1 VKAFSIKIKEL
12 IEKEDE
18 QALENFLEEINKQEN
33 ILIKEIE
40 KSSAPQEEKEES
52 KRSILNIRSVIYK
65 IKHPIKSFGKDVTNE
80 IIVNYTADEIV
91 KLVFQLV
98 SIVTLGV
105 PIPTSIINLVIS
117 VAKSRN
123 MA

>member
-1 VKAFSIKIKEL
+1 MKAFSRKIKEL
-12 IEKEDE
+12 TEKGDKE
-18 QALENFLEEINKQEN
+18 ALNHFLEEINKQEN
-33 ILIKEIE
+33 ILIEEIE

-52 KRSILNIRSVIYK
+52 KRSILNIRSVIDK

-80 IIVNYTADEIV
+80 IIVNYAADEIV

-98 SIVTLGV
+98 FVATLGF
-105 PIPTSIINLVIS
+105 PIPTPIINLVIS

-123 MA
+123 I